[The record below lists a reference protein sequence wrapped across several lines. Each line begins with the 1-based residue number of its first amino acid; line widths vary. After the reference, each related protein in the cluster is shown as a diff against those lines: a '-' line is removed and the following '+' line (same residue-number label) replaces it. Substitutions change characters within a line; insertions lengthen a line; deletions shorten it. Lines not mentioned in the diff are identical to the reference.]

1 MVPTANVAP
10 IVAAAA
16 ARARR
21 KLIAAFDE
29 ADAYA
34 PERAIAYQPGRRLER
49 RYAESLR
56 TFGAMHIGDDGKS
69 WIERDRPRQHTARR
83 RRRALGIVGAAVA
96 ATGAILGFSHL

>member
-1 MVPTANVAP
+1 MAAANIAP
-10 IVAAAA
+10 VIAAAA

-21 KLIAAFDE
+21 ALLAAFDE

-34 PERAIAYQPGRRLER
+34 PERAIAYAPKRRLER

-56 TFGAMHIGDDGKS
+56 AFGALHTGDDGRA
-69 WIERDRPRQHTARR
+69 WLERDCLREHTARR
-83 RRRALGIVGAAVA
+83 RRRAFGVIGISVA